1 MNQQQARQLYQD
13 IYNSYSLLSEHR
25 EEDLPESILQAK
37 KRLISTMAELAQH
50 LNGEV

>member
-13 IYNSYSLLSEHR
+13 IYNSYTLLCEQR
-25 EEDLPESILQAK
+25 EETLSAPLLEAK